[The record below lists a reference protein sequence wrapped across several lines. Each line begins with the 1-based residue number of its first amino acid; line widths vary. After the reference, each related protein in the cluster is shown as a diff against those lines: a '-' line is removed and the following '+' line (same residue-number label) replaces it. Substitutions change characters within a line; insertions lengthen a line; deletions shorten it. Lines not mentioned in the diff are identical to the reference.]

1 MGANGIFST
10 TTTTTTV
17 NFSDNADTNVGGNLL
32 NGTNGNLNF
41 GDTSRLN
48 NLFSSNNETPANT
61 NNFCADN
68 QTQKSSVM
76 DMFKTM
82 IGSFAKMLG
91 IDPQK
96 MMQFLGLDQQQQQP
110 NNTQNYKTGAGAINN
125 VGGKAADKASDP
137 MIKQAMDQMQAQQAA
152 NPGKAV
158 KMTVK
163 GSDGKKYKLSLDENG
178 QMNIK
183 KKGGGFLGGLFK
195 GLGGLF
201 KTGLSLMSKF
211 GGFIP
216 GWGTIASMG
225 SSMLLGVMNKK

>member
-1 MGANGIFST
+1 MGAFSVT
-10 TTTTTTV
+10 STTV
-17 NFSDNADTNVGGNLL
+17 NFSNNSETNSNNSLS
-32 NGTNGNLNF
+32 TNTNSNLNF

-48 NLFSSNNETPANT
+48 NLFNSNSETPANT

-68 QTQKSSVM
+68 QTQNSKVM
-76 DMFKTM
+76 DFFKSM

-96 MMQFLGLDQQQQQP
+96 LMQSLGLDQQQQQP
-110 NNTQNYKTGAGAINN
+110 NNAQNYKTGAGAINN

-137 MIKQAMDQMQAQQAA
+137 MIKEAMDQMQAEQAA

-158 KMTVK
+158 KKTVK

-183 KKGGGFLGGLFK
+183 KKGGGLFGKLFK
-195 GLGGLF
+195 GLGGLV
-201 KTGLSLMSKF
+201 KTGLGLMSKF

-216 GWGTIASMG
+216 GWGTLASAG
-225 SSMLLGVMNKK
+225 SSMLLNFMGKK

>member
-1 MGANGIFST
+1 MGAFSVT
-10 TTTTTTV
+10 STTV
-17 NFSDNADTNVGGNLL
+17 NFSNNSETNSNNSLSTNTNSNLD
-32 NGTNGNLNF
+32 F

-48 NLFSSNNETPANT
+48 NLFNSNSETPANT
-61 NNFCADN
+61 NSFCADN
-68 QTQKSSVM
+68 QTQKSPMM
-76 DMFKTM
+76 DLFKSM

-96 MMQFLGLDQQQQQP
+96 LMQSLGFDQQQQP

-137 MIKQAMDQMQAQQAA
+137 MIKEAMDQMQAEQAA

-158 KMTVK
+158 KKTVK

-195 GLGGLF
+195 GLGNLF
-201 KTGLSLMSKF
+201 KTGLSLVSKF

-216 GWGTIASMG
+216 GWGTLASAG
-225 SSMLLGVMNKK
+225 SSMLLGLMNKK

>member
-1 MGANGIFST
+1 MGVDISST
-10 TTTTTTV
+10 TTTRTTV
-17 NFSDNADTNVGGNLL
+17 NFSNNADTNVGSSLL
-32 NGTNGNLNF
+32 NGASGDLNF
-41 GDTSRLN
+41 GDTSRLS
-48 NLFSSNNETPANT
+48 NLFSSNRETPANT
-61 NNFCADN
+61 NNFSADN
-68 QTQKSSVM
+68 QTQKSPMM
-76 DMFKTM
+76 DLFKSM

-96 MMQFLGLDQQQQQP
+96 LMQSLGLDQQQQP

-125 VGGKAADKASDP
+125 VGGKSADKANDP
-137 MIKQAMDQMQAQQAA
+137 LIKEAMDKMQAEQAA
-152 NPGKAV
+152 SPGKPV

-178 QMNIK
+178 QMDIK
-183 KKGGGFLGGLFK
+183 KKGGGFLGGLLK

-201 KTGLSLMSKF
+201 KTGLELVSKF
-211 GGFIP
+211 GSFIP